1 MKPTLIVCRPGLI
14 PFRQALQL
22 QRSLQRRRIENE
34 LPDVLLLLEHPPVYT
49 IGRAGN
55 HHHLL
60 RPHPN
65 IELVRTDRGGDI
77 TYHGP
82 GQLVGYF
89 IIDLKKLY
97 LDLRRFFHHVETALV
112 DALAAFGISAGQH
125 PRLRGVW
132 VGRDKIAAMGIQV
145 RRWVT
150 MHGLALNVSNNLE
163 PFSDIIPCGLTDCG
177 VTSMRQ
183 LNCRVPID
191 AVCDALIAAVADR
204 LHRRPQPMS
213 LDQLVNNHRQAL
225 ELLCPQR

>member
-1 MKPTLIVCRPGLI
+1 VKPTLIVCRPGLI

-49 IGRAGN
+49 IGRTGDP
-55 HHHLL
+55 HHLL

-97 LDLRRFFHHVETALV
+97 LDLRRFFCDIEAALI
-112 DALAAFGISAGQH
+112 DALSAFGISAKHH
-125 PRLRGVW
+125 PRFRGVW
-132 VGRDKIAAMGIQV
+132 VGRDKIAAIGIQV

-163 PFSDIIPCGLTDCG
+163 PFSDIIPCGLTACG
-177 VTSMRQ
+177 VTSMRK

-191 AVCDALIAAVADR
+191 AVADALIAAVADR
-204 LHRRPQPMS
+204 LDRRPQPMP
-213 LDQLVNNHRQAL
+213 LDQLANNHRQAL
-225 ELLCPQR
+225 ERLCPQR

>member
-1 MKPTLIVCRPGLI
+1 
-14 PFRQALQL
+14 
-22 QRSLQRRRIENE
+22 
-34 LPDVLLLLEHPPVYT
+34 
-49 IGRAGN
+49 
-55 HHHLL
+55 
-60 RPHPN
+60 
-65 IELVRTDRGGDI
+65 LVRTDRGGDI

-97 LDLRRFFHHVETALV
+97 LDLRRFFHDVEAALV
-112 DALAAFGISAGQH
+112 EALTAFGIVAGRH
-125 PRLRGVW
+125 PRFRGVW
-132 VGRDKIAAMGIQV
+132 VGRDKIAAIGIQV

-191 AVCDALIAAVADR
+191 AVCDALTAAVADR

-213 LDQLVNNHRQAL
+213 LDQLTNNHRQAL